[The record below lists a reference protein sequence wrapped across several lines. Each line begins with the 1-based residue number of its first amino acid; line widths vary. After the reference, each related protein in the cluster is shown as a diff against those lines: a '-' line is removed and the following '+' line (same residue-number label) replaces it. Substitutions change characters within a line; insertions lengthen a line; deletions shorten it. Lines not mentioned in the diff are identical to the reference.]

1 MKIIGWRTHENVIAT
16 ITFRLV
22 SESITR
28 PRPKIRSGLQDTTE
42 NSLSNGIQ
50 QNIEIINI
58 YIYIYIY
65 YVFVVTCRSYGKR
78 RYCFK
83 LKNFKNAK
91 YTEKK
96 GVFGQNKCLRL
107 EWLTE
112 S

>member
-50 QNIEIINI
+50 HNIEIINI
-58 YIYIYIY
+58 YIHITYYIY
-65 YVFVVTCRSYGKR
+65 YVFVVDLMENVDIVLS
-78 RYCFK
+78 
-83 LKNFKNAK
+83 
-91 YTEKK
+91 
-96 GVFGQNKCLRL
+96 
-107 EWLTE
+107 
-112 S
+112 